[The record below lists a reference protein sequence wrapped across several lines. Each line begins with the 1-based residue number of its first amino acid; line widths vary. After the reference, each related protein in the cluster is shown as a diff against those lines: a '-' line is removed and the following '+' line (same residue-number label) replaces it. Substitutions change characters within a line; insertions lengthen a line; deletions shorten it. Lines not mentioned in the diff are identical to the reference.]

1 MLRRGLSL
9 AVLACCPLFLCE
21 PAAAGAY
28 SFLYVDAP
36 RELPRSRVAVAL
48 ESGYEHQGI
57 EDAFG
62 DAAVYRL
69 GLRLPLGTRLET
81 IGHLDARGGP
91 SPSTTSGELHARWTA
106 GRGDGEARMFSAS
119 AGGRQEDTGVTTLMA
134 SFAGSLP
141 LGTSRVAMSVNFER
155 PVSEARDEVDL
166 LTSAG
171 WMKPF
176 GSRFQAGVEVCGQ
189 DLEGFW
195 EEEEAEGGASFFV
208 GPTVTVR
215 GGGSPWGLSIAG
227 GPVFHA
233 TSSSLTSEAPRPLPA
248 GRNGYAFRFALR
260 IGEAN

>member
-1 MLRRGLSL
+1 MRCRGHFL
-9 AVLACCPLFLCE
+9 ALLVCLPLVLCE

-36 RELPRSRVAVAL
+36 RELPQSRVAVAL

-57 EDAFG
+57 QDPFG
-62 DAAVYRL
+62 DAAAYRL
-69 GLRLPLGTRLET
+69 GVRLPLGARLET
-81 IGHLDARGGP
+81 LAHINAQGGP
-91 SPSTTSGELHARWTA
+91 DPAANSGELHARWTT
-106 GRGDGEARMFSAS
+106 GRGDREARMFSLS
-119 AGGRQEDTGVTTLMA
+119 AGGRLEDTGVGTLLA
-134 SFAGSLP
+134 DFAGSTP
-141 LGTSRVAMSVNFER
+141 IGKSRVALSVAFER
-155 PVSEARDEVDL
+155 PMSEARDEVDL

-208 GPTVTVR
+208 GPTVTLR
-215 GGGSPWGLSIAG
+215 GGGTPWGLSIAG

-233 TSSSLTSEAPRPLPA
+233 TNSTLTSEAPRPLPA

-260 IGEAN
+260 IGEAD

>member
-1 MLRRGLSL
+1 MRRRGLSL
-9 AVLACCPLFLCE
+9 GILALLPLCLCE
-21 PAAAGAY
+21 PAAAGAH
-28 SFLYVDAP
+28 SFLFVDAP
-36 RELPRSRVAVAL
+36 RELPQSRVAVAL

-62 DAAVYRL
+62 DASAYRL
-69 GLRLPLGTRLET
+69 GLRLPFGSRFET
-81 IGHLDARGGP
+81 IAHLDARGGP
-91 SPSTTSGELHARWTA
+91 TPSTTSGELHARWTA
-106 GRGDGEARMFSAS
+106 GRGAGEARMFSMS
-119 AGGRQEDTGVTTLMA
+119 AGGRQEDTGVTTLLA
-134 SFAGSLP
+134 SFAGSVP
-141 LGTSRVAMSVNFER
+141 LGTSRAALSVNFER

-208 GPTVTVR
+208 GPTLTVR
-215 GGGSPWGLSIAG
+215 GGGTPWGLSVAG

-233 TSSSLTSEAPRPLPA
+233 TSSSLSSEAPRPLPT
-248 GRNGYAFRFALR
+248 GRNGYALRFALR
-260 IGEAN
+260 IGEAD